1 MRTTLEQVKSLE
13 NIITSGKIKV
23 DESDQLQDLYIIK
36 LKRDICM
43 LDTNLNNLSEE
54 NKSHVD
60 IKKIKG
66 DDMRNKIE
74 DNTI

>member
-13 NIITSGKIKV
+13 NVIASGKIKV

-36 LKRDICM
+36 LKRDIFM

-60 IKKIKG
+60 IKNQ
-66 DDMRNKIE
+66 RR
-74 DNTI
+74 